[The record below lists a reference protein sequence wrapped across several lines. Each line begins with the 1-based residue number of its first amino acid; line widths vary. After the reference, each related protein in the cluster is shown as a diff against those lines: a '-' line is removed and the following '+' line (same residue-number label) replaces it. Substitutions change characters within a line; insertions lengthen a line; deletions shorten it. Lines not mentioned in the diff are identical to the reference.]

1 MIVVRDEVGAKA
13 EMLTMGLGATRIEDE
28 NTITAKAA
36 IVGDMYLLMS
46 SPESV
51 ETVAVNAEIVNITMI
66 TLPNETAEQINVSA
80 NVTGAFELTPPL
92 VPSDETLSASAGVA
106 NSMELIKPLV
116 LTSDSIEVTA
126 NILSLTLHPSE

>member
-1 MIVVRDEVGAKA
+1 
-13 EMLTMGLGATRIEDE
+13 
-28 NTITAKAA
+28 
-36 IVGDMYLLMS
+36 
-46 SPESV
+46 
-51 ETVAVNAEIVNITMI
+51 MI
-66 TLPNETAEQINVSA
+66 TLPNETTEQINVSA